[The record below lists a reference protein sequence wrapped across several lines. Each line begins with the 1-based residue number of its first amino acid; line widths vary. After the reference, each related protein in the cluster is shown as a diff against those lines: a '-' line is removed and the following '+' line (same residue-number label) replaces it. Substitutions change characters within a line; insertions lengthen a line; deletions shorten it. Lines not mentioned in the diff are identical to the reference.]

1 MFARLR
7 SVPKN
12 YDWGTPNAMSELQGL
27 APTAQPEAELWFG
40 SHPMARCTVEDGGK
54 NPDFQSWLDTT
65 GHEFPLLV
73 KFLAAAKPLSIQ
85 VHPDKDQAT
94 EGFARENAKGLAL
107 DDPHRMFKD
116 PHPKPELLIA
126 LSDTF
131 DALWGLL
138 PATLRAQRL
147 ERFAATGLAS
157 RTVQGLGQL
166 NDQDAVR
173 TALTG
178 GDSVNEWAEDLAAWS
193 ALENSADSAEGLLER
208 DIFRR
213 IAAEFPG
220 DRGIVLAFLMHV
232 LRLQRGEAL
241 FVSPGQI
248 HAYVGG
254 FGLEVMLPSDNVVRG
269 GLTSKHQDADLFLQ
283 TATAPPME
291 APPRVSPIHRDGR
304 SVYESPTMPFSI
316 SGITAGGEIPTSAD
330 ALILGENGTFALSRA
345 GASQELQRGEV
356 YFVAGAS
363 DPLQVSGQGAAWLV
377 EPRVD

>member
-1 MFARLR
+1 M
-7 SVPKN
+7 
-12 YDWGTPNAMSELQGL
+12 
-27 APTAQPEAELWFG
+27 AQ
-40 SHPMARCTVEDGGK
+40 CTVEDGGA
-54 NPDFQSWLDTT
+54 NPDFHSWLHST

-85 VHPDKDQAT
+85 VHPDKDQAA
-94 EGFARENAKGLAL
+94 EGFARENSEGLAL

-220 DRGIVLAFLMHV
+220 DRGIVVAFLMHV
-232 LRLQRGEAL
+232 LRLQRGEGL
-241 FVSPGQI
+241 FVSPGQV

-304 SVYESPTMPFSI
+304 SVYESPTMPFSV

-330 ALILGENGTFALSRA
+330 AVILGENGTFALSRA

-363 DPLQVSGQGAAWLV
+363 DLLQVRGQGAAWLV